1 MNEQI
6 TLEQQVVVDYLIEL
20 KVPYK
25 VDGDTVR
32 FKPSGAGSYGGYVF
46 ATGNVF
52 IHNEHYAPFRK
63 KSVSFLSIAKELKG
77 DPWVKGYRAS
87 HPRLPTRQTVCAE
100 TYHEIG
106 VSEQLGAPPLSIR
119 LCQSYKARNAVV
131 DTSFET
137 LIAWIRSPDD
147 AWMGKKATLSPA
159 KLKAATPCVIQSF
172 GDERLTFLDIDK
184 KENEGVDMDAL
195 RKRME
200 ADDRIICIF
209 STISG
214 TGLACGVVV
223 RGSDGVDAQ
232 VAVASYI
239 LDEFERDYPD
249 VHFDKTMKNKG
260 QLRALAYDPH
270 VHVKDKARW
279 YMVKESAR
287 EVKNGVLA
295 NPNSL
300 LDSMG
305 MLTKQIS
312 GEMVATTVGKTDF
325 ADVSSGLA
333 DELRI
338 LYDMVGANVEEDVWT
353 GRRTYTLGGKRVK
366 DSTEI
371 YIAMLDLATRRNGNY
386 YSLNKTTLTDYIIT
400 RVVRRDVVMET
411 VMGGEWDGVK
421 RWSKLKGAL
430 HLDDFSLHM
439 VRLWMR
445 QGVKL
450 LYNTGEPTDTQR
462 NFMLI
467 LYSRAQHIGKTTLAR
482 KFACGT
488 NSFTQKGLN
497 LQSKDTMID
506 LYSHWIY
513 EYGELGTTFRKSDV
527 NQIKNFVSDTTMSFR
542 RPYDREATV
551 FPVRT
556 SIIGTTNED
565 DLFVDTTGNRRYLI
579 VDCNWTRD
587 DWDAINE
594 IDFVQLW
601 REAREEVNAGLP
613 YTLTLDEQKENDLRC
628 SKKRCQTKEVGI
640 IMSILRNAESSNGL
654 VNGVRMWAEIDG
666 AIWIAVENLM
676 LEVQNTWR
684 MDIKMS
690 QFIRALETIGFVRH
704 RATLRDRYCMDA
716 DVLRSLLADYSV
728 DRVDRR

>member
-6 TLEQQVVVDYLIEL
+6 TLEQQVVLDYLVEL

-46 ATGNVF
+46 TTGNVY

-63 KSVSFLSIAKELKG
+63 KSVAFLSVAKELKG
-77 DPWVKGYRAS
+77 EPWVKGYRAS
-87 HPRLPTRQTVCAE
+87 HPRVPTRQKVCVDV
-100 TYHEIG
+100 YHEVG
-106 VSEQLGAPPLSIR
+106 LSEQLGAPPLSIR
-119 LCQSYKARNAVV
+119 LCKSYKARNEVV

-147 AWMGKKATLSPA
+147 TWMGKRATLSPA
-159 KLKAATPCVIQSF
+159 KLKGATPCVVQSF

-209 STISG
+209 TTISG
-214 TGLACGVVV
+214 TGLACGIVV
-223 RGSDGVDAQ
+223 RGADGTAAQ
-232 VAVASYI
+232 VAAASRI
-239 LDEFERDYPD
+239 LEDFERDYPD
-249 VHFDKTMKNKG
+249 VHFDKTIKNKG
-260 QLRALAYDPH
+260 QLRALAYDPT

-279 YMVKESAR
+279 YMVKETVR
-287 EVKNGVLA
+287 EGTNSVLA
-295 NPNSL
+295 THNTL

-411 VMGGEWDGVK
+411 VMDGEWDGVK

-430 HLDDFSLHM
+430 HLDDFSLNM

-450 LYNTGEPTDTQR
+450 LYNTGDPTE
-462 NFMLI
+462 I
-467 LYSRAQHIGKTTLAR
+467 GRAS
-482 KFACGT
+482 C
-488 NSFTQKGLN
+488 
-497 LQSKDTMID
+497 
-506 LYSHWIY
+506 
-513 EYGELGTTFRKSDV
+513 
-527 NQIKNFVSDTTMSFR
+527 
-542 RPYDREATV
+542 RE
-551 FPVRT
+551 
-556 SIIGTTNED
+556 
-565 DLFVDTTGNRRYLI
+565 
-579 VDCNWTRD
+579 
-587 DWDAINE
+587 
-594 IDFVQLW
+594 
-601 REAREEVNAGLP
+601 
-613 YTLTLDEQKENDLRC
+613 
-628 SKKRCQTKEVGI
+628 
-640 IMSILRNAESSNGL
+640 
-654 VNGVRMWAEIDG
+654 
-666 AIWIAVENLM
+666 
-676 LEVQNTWR
+676 
-684 MDIKMS
+684 
-690 QFIRALETIGFVRH
+690 
-704 RATLRDRYCMDA
+704 
-716 DVLRSLLADYSV
+716 
-728 DRVDRR
+728 RV

>member
-137 LIAWIRSPDD
+137 LIEWIKSPDD
-147 AWMGKKATLSPA
+147 AWMGKRTTLSPA

-184 KENEGVDMDAL
+184 KENDGVDMSAL

-209 STISG
+209 TTISG

-232 VAVASYI
+232 VAVAGYI
-239 LDEFERDYPD
+239 LNEFERDYPD

-260 QLRALAYDPH
+260 QLRALAYDPN

-279 YMVKESAR
+279 YMVKENAR

-325 ADVSSGLA
+325 ADVSSGLS

-338 LYDMVGANVEEDVWT
+338 LYDMVGAHVEEDVWT
-353 GRRTYTLGGKRVK
+353 GRRSYTLGGKRVK

-386 YSLNKTTLTDYIIT
+386 YSLTKTTLTDYIIT
-400 RVVRRDVVMET
+400 RVVQRDVVMET
-411 VMGGEWDGVK
+411 VMAGEWDGVK

-439 VRLWMR
+439 VKLWMR

-613 YTLTLDEQKENDLRC
+613 YTLTLEEQKENDLRC

-716 DVLRSLLADYSV
+716 DVLRALLADYSV

>member
-6 TLEQQVVVDYLIEL
+6 TLEQQLVVDYLIEL

-46 ATGNVF
+46 TTGNVY

-77 DPWVKGYRAS
+77 EPWVKGYRAS
-87 HPRLPTRQTVCAE
+87 HPRLPTRQKVCVDM
-100 TYHEIG
+100 YHEVG
-106 VSEQLGAPPLSIR
+106 LSEQLGEPPLSIR
-119 LCQSYKARNAVV
+119 LCESYKVRKKVV

-159 KLKAATPCVIQSF
+159 KLKAETPCVIQSF

-184 KENEGVDMDAL
+184 KENEGVDMDSL

-223 RGSDGVDAQ
+223 RGADGPEAQ

-239 LDEFERDYPD
+239 LNEFERDYPD

-260 QLRALAYDPH
+260 QLRALAYDPQ

-279 YMVKESAR
+279 YMVKENAR
-287 EVKNGVLA
+287 EVKSGVLA
-295 NPNSL
+295 TPNSL

-371 YIAMLDLATRRNGNY
+371 YIAMLDLANRRNGNY

-411 VMGGEWDGVK
+411 VMDGEWDGVK

-430 HLDDFSLHM
+430 HLDDFSLNM

-450 LYNTGEPTDTQR
+450 LYNTGDPTDTQR

-640 IMSILRNAESSNGL
+640 IMSVLRNAEASNGL

>member
-1 MNEQI
+1 M
-6 TLEQQVVVDYLIEL
+6 LF
-20 KVPYK
+20 
-25 VDGDTVR
+25 R
-32 FKPSGAGSYGGYVF
+32 S
-46 ATGNVF
+46 
-52 IHNEHYAPFRK
+52 HNEHYAPFRK
-63 KSVSFLSIAKELKG
+63 KSVTFLSVAKELKG
-77 DPWVKGYRAS
+77 EPWVKGYRAS
-87 HPRLPTRQTVCAE
+87 HPRVPTRQKVCVDM
-100 TYHEIG
+100 YHEVG
-106 VSEQLGAPPLSIR
+106 LSEQLGAPPLSIR
-119 LCQSYKARNAVV
+119 LCQSYKARNEVV

-147 AWMGKKATLSPA
+147 TWMGKRATLSPA
-159 KLKAATPCVIQSF
+159 KLKGATPCVVQSF

-200 ADDRIICIF
+200 EDDRIICIF
-209 STISG
+209 TTISG
-214 TGLACGVVV
+214 TGLACGIVV
-223 RGSDGVDAQ
+223 RGADGTAAQ
-232 VAVASYI
+232 VAVANRI
-239 LDEFERDYPD
+239 LEDFERDYPD
-249 VHFDKTMKNKG
+249 VHFDKTIKNKG
-260 QLRALAYDPH
+260 QLRALAYDPT

-279 YMVKESAR
+279 YMVKETVR
-287 EVKNGVLA
+287 EGTNSVLA
-295 NPNSL
+295 THNTL

-411 VMGGEWDGVK
+411 VMDGEWDGVK

-430 HLDDFSLHM
+430 HLDDFSLNM

-445 QGVKL
+445 RGVKL
-450 LYNTGEPTDTQR
+450 LYNTGDPTDTQR

-488 NSFTQKGLN
+488 NSFTQKALN

-587 DWDAINE
+587 DWDAIND

-613 YTLTLDEQKENDLRC
+613 YTL
-628 SKKRCQTKEVGI
+628 
-640 IMSILRNAESSNGL
+640 
-654 VNGVRMWAEIDG
+654 
-666 AIWIAVENLM
+666 
-676 LEVQNTWR
+676 
-684 MDIKMS
+684 
-690 QFIRALETIGFVRH
+690 
-704 RATLRDRYCMDA
+704 DRK
-716 DVLRSLLADYSV
+716 SV
-728 DRVDRR
+728 V

>member
-1 MNEQI
+1 MNEQV
-6 TLEQQVVVDYLIEL
+6 TMEQQVVVDYLTEMR
-20 KVPYK
+20 VPCRAEGEN
-25 VDGDTVR
+25 VC
-32 FKPSGAGSYGGYVF
+32 FKPINASSYGGCIF
-46 ATGNVF
+46 PNGNVY
-52 IHNEHYAPFRK
+52 IHNDHWAPFRK
-63 KSVSFLSIAKELKG
+63 NSLTFLSIAKEVKG
-77 DPWVKGYRAS
+77 DPWVRGYRAT
-87 HPRLPTRQTVCAE
+87 HPNLPKRQRVRVQFH
-100 TYHEIG
+100 HEMG
-106 VSEQLGAPPLSIR
+106 LSEQLGAPPLCVQ
-119 LCQSYKARNAVV
+119 LCESYKKRKP
-131 DTSFET
+131 TQPCSFET

-147 AWMGKKATLSPA
+147 AWMNKKATLSPA
-159 KLKAATPCVIQSF
+159 KLKGETYCVVQSI

-184 KENEGVDMDAL
+184 KENAGVDMNAL

-209 STISG
+209 TTISG

-223 RGSDGVDAQ
+223 RGADGPEAQ

-239 LDEFERDYPD
+239 LNEFERDYPD

-279 YMVKESAR
+279 YMVKENAR

-295 NPNSL
+295 TPNSL

-312 GEMVATTVGKTDF
+312 GEMVATTVEKTDF
-325 ADVSSGLA
+325 ADVSSGLD

-338 LYDMVGANVEEDVWT
+338 LYEMVGAKVEEDVWT

-366 DSTEI
+366 DSNEI
-371 YIAMLDLATRRNGNY
+371 YLAMLCLATRRNGNY
-386 YSLNKTTLTDYIIT
+386 YGLSKTTLTDYILT
-400 RVVRRDVVMET
+400 RVVQRDVVMET
-411 VMGGEWDGVK
+411 VMAGEWDGVE

-430 HLDDFSLHM
+430 HLDEFSLRM
-439 VRLWMR
+439 VKLWMR

-613 YTLTLDEQKENDLRC
+613 YTMTLDEQKENDIRC
-628 SKKRCQTKEVGI
+628 SKKRCQTKEVGV
-640 IMSILRNAESSNGL
+640 IMSILRNAEASHGL
-654 VNGVRMWAEIDG
+654 VNGVRMWAELDG
-666 AIWIAVENLM
+666 AIWISVENVL
-676 LEVQNTWR
+676 LEAQNTWR

-690 QFIRALETIGFVRH
+690 QFVRALESIGFTRY
-704 RATLRDRYCMDA
+704 RSASRDRYCMDA
-716 DVLRSLLADYSV
+716 DVLRALLADYAIDSV
-728 DRVDRR
+728 DRG

>member
-6 TLEQQVVVDYLIEL
+6 TMEQQVVVEYLTEMR
-20 KVPYK
+20 VPCRAEGEN
-25 VDGDTVR
+25 VC
-32 FKPSGAGSYGGYVF
+32 FKPAGASSYGGCIF
-46 ATGNVF
+46 PNGNVY
-52 IHNEHYAPFRK
+52 IHNEHWEPFRK
-63 KSVSFLSIAKELKG
+63 KSVTFLSIAKEVKG
-77 DPWVKGYRAS
+77 EPWVRGYRAT
-87 HPRLPTRQTVCAE
+87 HPRLPKHQRVRVQFH
-100 TYHEIG
+100 HEMG
-106 VSEQLGAPPLSIR
+106 LSEQLGAPPLSVR
-119 LCQSYKARNAVV
+119 VCESYKARNRYL
-131 DTSFET
+131 DKSFET
-137 LIAWIRSPDD
+137 LVAWIKSPDD
-147 AWMGKKATLSPA
+147 TWMAKKVALSPA
-159 KLKAATPCVIQSF
+159 KLKAATPCVVQSF

-184 KENEGVDMDAL
+184 KENGGVDMGAL

-209 STISG
+209 TTISG

-223 RGSDGVDAQ
+223 RGADGPEAQ
-232 VAVASYI
+232 GAVASYI

-249 VHFDKTMKNKG
+249 VHFDRTMKNKG

-279 YMVKESAR
+279 YMVKETAR
-287 EVKNGVLA
+287 EVTNGVLET
-295 NPNSL
+295 PNTL

-312 GEMVATTVGKTDF
+312 GEMVATTVGRTDF
-325 ADVSSGLA
+325 ADVSTGLI
-333 DELRI
+333 DELCI
-338 LYDMVGANVEEDVWT
+338 LYDSVGANVEEDVWT
-353 GRRTYTLGGKRVK
+353 GRRTHTLGGKRLK
-366 DSTEI
+366 DSNEI
-371 YIAMLDLATRRNGNY
+371 YLAMLDLATRRNGNY
-386 YSLNKTTLTDYIIT
+386 YGISKTTLIDYILS
-400 RVVRRDVVMET
+400 RVVQRDVVMET
-411 VMGGEWDGVK
+411 VMAGEWDGVK

-430 HLDDFSLHM
+430 HLDEFSLRM
-439 VRLWMR
+439 VKLWMR

-497 LQSKDTMID
+497 FQSKDTMID

-527 NQIKNFVSDTTMSFR
+527 NQIKNFVSDTTMSYR

-601 REAREEVNAGLP
+601 REAREEVNAGMP
-613 YTLTLDEQKENDLRC
+613 YTMTLEEQMENDLRC
-628 SKKRCQTKEVGI
+628 SKKRCQTKEEI
-640 IMSILRNAESSNGL
+640 CMMSILRNAEASHGL
-654 VNGVRMWAEIDG
+654 VNGVRMWAELEG
-666 AIWIAVENLM
+666 AIWISVENVL
-676 LEVQNTWR
+676 LEAQNTWR

-690 QFIRALETIGFVRH
+690 QLVRALESIGFARY
-704 RATLRDRYCMDA
+704 RTASRDRYCMDA
-716 DVLRSLLADYSV
+716 DKLRGLLADYSV
-728 DRVDRR
+728 DGVDRR

>member
-6 TLEQQVVVDYLIEL
+6 TMEQQVVVEYLSSL

-25 VDGDTVR
+25 VDGENVR
-32 FKPSGAGSYGGYVF
+32 FKPSGATSYGGYIF
-46 ATGNVF
+46 PTGHVF
-52 IHNEHYAPFRK
+52 IHNEHIAPFRK
-63 KSVSFLSIAKELKG
+63 KSATFTSVAKEVKG
-77 DPWVKGYRAS
+77 EPWVRGYLAT
-87 HPRLPTRQTVCAE
+87 HPTLPKRQRVCAE
-100 TYHEIG
+100 TYHEMG
-106 VSEQLGAPPLSIR
+106 LSEQLGAPPLSVR
-119 LCQSYKARNAVV
+119 VCESYKARNHYL
-131 DTSFET
+131 DKSFET
-137 LIAWIRSPDD
+137 LVAWIKSPDD
-147 AWMGKKATLSPA
+147 TWMAKKAALSPA
-159 KLKAATPCVIQSF
+159 KLKAVTPCIIQSF

-209 STISG
+209 TTISG

-223 RGSDGVDAQ
+223 RGADGADAQ
-232 VAVASYI
+232 GAVASYI

-279 YMVKESAR
+279 YMVKENAR
-287 EVKNGVLA
+287 EVKNGVLET
-295 NPNSL
+295 PNTL

-312 GEMVATTVGKTDF
+312 GEMVATTVGRTDF
-325 ADVSSGLA
+325 ADVSSGMK
-333 DELRI
+333 DEMRI
-338 LYDMVGANVEEDVWT
+338 LYEAVGAHVEEDVWT
-353 GRRTYTLGGKRVK
+353 GRRTYTVGGKRVK
-366 DSTEI
+366 DSNEI
-371 YIAMLDLATRRNGNY
+371 YLAMLDLAGRRNGNY
-386 YSLNKTTLTDYIIT
+386 YGLNKTTLTDFILT
-400 RVVRRDVVMET
+400 CVVQRDVVMET
-411 VMGGEWDGVK
+411 VMAGEWDGVK

-430 HLDDFSLHM
+430 HLDEFSLQM
-439 VRLWMR
+439 VKLWMR

-497 LQSKDTMID
+497 FQSKDTMID

-527 NQIKNFVSDTTMSFR
+527 NQIKNFVSDTTMSYR

-601 REAREEVNAGLP
+601 REAREEVNAGMP
-613 YTLTLDEQKENDLRC
+613 YTMTLDEQMENDLRC
-628 SKKRCQTKEVGI
+628 SKKRCQTKEEI
-640 IMSILRNAESSNGL
+640 CMMSILRNAEASHGL
-654 VNGVRMWAEIDG
+654 VNGVRMWAELDG
-666 AIWIAVENLM
+666 AIWISVENVL
-676 LEVQNTWR
+676 LEAQNTWR

-690 QFIRALETIGFVRH
+690 QLVRALESIGFVRY
-704 RATLRDRYCMDA
+704 RSASRDRYCMDA
-716 DVLRSLLADYSV
+716 DKLRGLLADYSV

>member
-25 VDGDTVR
+25 VDGDAVR

-46 ATGNVF
+46 TTGNVF

-77 DPWVKGYRAS
+77 EPWVKGYRAS
-87 HPRLPTRQTVCAE
+87 HPRIPTRQKVCVDM
-100 TYHEIG
+100 YHEVG
-106 VSEQLGAPPLSIR
+106 LSEQLGAPPLSIR

-159 KLKAATPCVIQSF
+159 KLKAATPCVVQSF

-184 KENEGVDMDAL
+184 KENAGVDMDAL

-223 RGSDGVDAQ
+223 RGADGTDAQ

-239 LDEFERDYPD
+239 LNEFERDYPD

-260 QLRALAYDPH
+260 QLRALAYDPN
-270 VHVKDKARW
+270 VCVKDKARW
-279 YMVKESAR
+279 YMVKETAR
-287 EVKNGVLA
+287 EVKSGVLA
-295 NPNSL
+295 TPNSL

-312 GEMVATTVGKTDF
+312 GEMVATTVGNTDF
-325 ADVSSGLA
+325 ADVSSGLS

-338 LYDMVGANVEEDVWT
+338 LYEMVGANVEEDAWT

-371 YIAMLDLATRRNGNY
+371 YIAMLDLANRRNGNY

-400 RVVRRDVVMET
+400 RVVQRDIVMET
-411 VMGGEWDGVK
+411 VMAGEWDGVK

-716 DVLRSLLADYSV
+716 DVLRALLADYSV